1 MSFYEKDWLEQEW
14 TEWIPLKSNQKKR
27 KIIPTSQGIYRV
39 RAEGHSGL
47 VYVGQTNNLK
57 RRTASLARH
66 LDNEAMPYND
76 PHTAA
81 PNLWAWRQ
89 EKEWSY
95 EVSVT
100 ETDLSRQTREA
111 YECYLLWQYRL
122 ESGQS
127 TLCNHGRFHKDHI
140 KSGPRSSTARGRK
153 LRNNE
158 DRNPSGGPSSSPLH
172 SLNKPISQS
181 WMGLEW
187 SPIKSLTIRETVPNS
202 NGLYKIIKENNVV
215 YIGETEF
222 LFNRLRSHNRNFQ
235 EHTYSFSLLDPI
247 ILSYQRHEL
256 ENDLI
261 GNYYQI
267 YKKSPDRQFNRKN

>member
-1 MSFYEKDWLEQEW
+1 MNDDWDNLDW
-14 TEWIPLKSNQKKR
+14 TDWIPLRSNQKKR

-39 RAEGHSGL
+39 RAEGYSGL
-47 VYVGQTNNLK
+47 VYLGQSNNMK

-81 PNLWAWRQ
+81 PNLWAWRK
-89 EKEWSY
+89 EKGWSY

-100 ETDLSRQTREA
+100 KTDHSRQTREA

-127 TLCNHGRFHKDHI
+127 ILCNHGRFHKDYI
-140 KSGPRSSTARGRK
+140 KSGPRSSNVRGRK
-153 LRNNE
+153 LRENE
-158 DRNPSGGPSSSPLH
+158 DRNPSGGQSISPLH
-172 SLNKPISQS
+172 SHNKAISQS

-187 SPIKSLTIRETVPNS
+187 SPIKSLTNRDNVPNS
-202 NGLYKIIKENNVV
+202 SGLYKIINEKNVV

-222 LFNRLRSHNRNFQ
+222 LFNRLGSHNRRFQ
-235 EHTYSFSLLDPI
+235 EHTYSYSPLDPI

-267 YKKSPDRQFNRKN
+267 FKKAPDRQFNRKN

>member
-1 MSFYEKDWLEQEW
+1 MNNDWDNQDW
-14 TEWIPLKSNQKKR
+14 TEWIPLRSSPKNR

-39 RAEGHSGL
+39 RAEGYSEL
-47 VYVGQTNNLK
+47 VYLGQTNNLK

-81 PNLWAWRQ
+81 PNLWSWRQ

-100 ETDLSRQTREA
+100 ETALSRQTREA

-127 TLCNHGRFHKDHI
+127 TLCNHGRFHKDYI
-140 KSGPRSSTARGRK
+140 KSGPRSSNVRGRI
-153 LRNNE
+153 LREHE

-172 SLNKPISQS
+172 SHTNPISQS

-187 SPIKSLTIRETVPNS
+187 SPINMLSIRDTVPNS
-202 NGLYKIIKENNVV
+202 SGLYKIIKGKNVV
-215 YIGETEF
+215 YFGETEF
-222 LFNRLRSHNRNFQ
+222 LFIRLGSHNRKFKENY
-235 EHTYSFSLLDPI
+235 YSYSLLDSTI
-247 ILSYQRHEL
+247 RAYQRREL

-267 YKKSPDRQFNRKN
+267 FNKAPDRQFNRKN

>member
-1 MSFYEKDWLEQEW
+1 MNDDWDDQEW
-14 TEWIPLKSNQKKR
+14 TDWIPLRSTQKKR

-39 RAEGHSGL
+39 RAERYSGL
-47 VYVGQTNNLK
+47 VYLGQTNNLK

-81 PNLWAWRQ
+81 PNLWAWRK
-89 EKEWSY
+89 EKGWSY

-100 ETDLSRQTREA
+100 ETDHSRQTREA

-127 TLCNHGRFHKDHI
+127 TLCNHGRFHKDYI
-140 KSGPRSSTARGRK
+140 KSGPRSSNDRGRK
-153 LRNNE
+153 LRENE
-158 DRNPSGGPSSSPLH
+158 DRNPSGGPSVSPLH
-172 SLNKPISQS
+172 SLNKPMSHS

-187 SPIKSLTIRETVPNS
+187 SPIKSLTIRDNVPNYS
-202 NGLYKIIKENNVV
+202 GLYKIFNEKNVV

-222 LFNRLRSHNRNFQ
+222 LFNRLGSHNRRFQ
-235 EHTYSFSLLDPI
+235 EHTYSFSPLDPI

-267 YKKSPDRQFNRKN
+267 FKIAPDRQFNRKN